1 VIRRLRTGG
10 WSFTTRLLALA
21 LVPAALMFV
30 VVNISLYLVSAD
42 EAAAEVRERA
52 RIVAAALAEGT
63 RYGVI
68 SGNRA
73 AVERTVRGLMQ
84 ADRSIVA
91 VEVLDMDRAPLVSVS
106 GSGATG
112 NAFTTE
118 SPITVE
124 AIDVDLL
131 DTGRARKGSDQAR
144 GTSADPLAGHV
155 RVSMSPAPLLEAKRS
170 RLLLGSALVLLATV
184 ISATV
189 GLALARRLRKP
200 LNLVMAA
207 LRSIRGGRFDV
218 VIERTASGELGEL
231 QDAITDMAR
240 GLDVTH
246 QRMDQEVARR
256 TLQLQEA
263 MQAAQIAD
271 AERRRLIARG
281 NELIEDERRRL
292 SLEIHDELN
301 AALVAVR
308 LHANALAAKAQDS
321 GDADLQT
328 GAQRIAT
335 LTDDLYRRAR
345 AIVSQLRP
353 EMIDTLGLPGAIE
366 EMVRRFDEAA
376 TTCRFTF
383 ETDGTIPPV
392 DEQVAITAYRVAQEA
407 LSNVA
412 KHAHATQCSVALQSV
427 TLEDGRSGIR
437 LVVSDDGRGIATDA
451 TPGRGVGL
459 IGMRERVAGL
469 SGLFVLSSSPDLGT
483 TVTVDLP
490 TANAD
495 RV

>member
-10 WSFTTRLLALA
+10 WSFTTRLVALA

-30 VVNISLYLVSAD
+30 VVNFSLYLMSAD
-42 EAAAEVRERA
+42 EVEADVRERA
-52 RIVAAALAEGT
+52 RIVAAALAEGS

-73 AVERTVRGLMQ
+73 SVERTVRGLMD

-91 VEVLDMDRAPLVSVS
+91 VEVLDMNRAPLLSVS
-106 GSGATG
+106 GNGAAA

-124 AIDVDLL
+124 AIEVDLL

-144 GTSADPLAGHV
+144 TARGEPVAGYV

-170 RLLLGSALVLLATV
+170 RLLLGSLLVLLASV
-184 ISATV
+184 ISGTV
-189 GLALARRLRKP
+189 GLVLARRLRKP
-200 LNLVMAA
+200 LSGVMAA
-207 LRSIRGGRFDV
+207 LRTIRGGRFDV
-218 VIERTASGELGEL
+218 ELGRTAGGELGEL
-231 QDAITDMAR
+231 QEAIADMAK

-246 QRMDQEVARR
+246 QRMEEEVSRR
-256 TLQLQEA
+256 TAQLQEA
-263 MQAAQIAD
+263 MQAVQVAD

-301 AALVAVR
+301 AALVSVR
-308 LHANALAAKAQDS
+308 LHATALAAKAQDS
-321 GDADLQT
+321 GDVDVQAST
-328 GAQRIAT
+328 ERIAT

-353 EMIDTLGLPGAIE
+353 EVIDTLGLAGAIE

-376 TTCRFTF
+376 ASCRFTF
-383 ETDGTIPPV
+383 QTDGAVPQV

-412 KHAHATQCSVALQSV
+412 KHSHATRCGIALRAV

-437 LVVSDDGRGIATDA
+437 LVVSDDGSGFDPEAVPPRS
-451 TPGRGVGL
+451 VGL
-459 IGMRERVAGL
+459 IGMRERVAAL
-469 SGLFVLSSSPDLGT
+469 SGLFVLSSSPDQGA
-483 TVTVDLP
+483 TVTVELP

-495 RV
+495 HA